1 MKNLAIITARSGSKG
16 LRDKNIKLLNGL
28 PLIYYSITA
37 AKDSGMFEEI
47 MVSTD
52 SEKYADIARKFGASV
67 PFLRSAENS
76 GDKASSWDVIVEVLK
91 NYRNK
96 GIEFETV
103 CLLQPTSPLRIADDI
118 ERGYSLLKGSVDSVT
133 AVCEVDHSPLW
144 CMTLEDDVSLDSF
157 RKTLVD
163 VPRQALRQY
172 YRINGAL
179 YIRKVEY
186 NGDEIMILNNREK
199 AYIMPRER
207 SIDIDTELDF
217 VIAECVMN
225 FKQSD
230 YTRR

>member
-1 MKNLAIITARSGSKG
+1 MRNLAIITARSGSKG
-16 LRDKNIKLLNGL
+16 VRDKNIKLLNGV
-28 PLIYYSITA
+28 PLLSYSINA
-37 AKDSGMFEEI
+37 AVDSGMFDEI

-52 SEKYADIARKFGASV
+52 SEKYADIAKKRGANV
-67 PFLRSAENS
+67 PFFRSDENS
-76 GDKASSWDVIVEVLK
+76 GDKSSSWDVVIEVLK
-91 NYRNK
+91 NYNEK
-96 GIEFETV
+96 GTKFDTV
-103 CLLQPTSPLRIADDI
+103 CLLQPTSPLRIAADI
-118 ERGYSLLKGSVDSVT
+118 KNGYSLLKYPVDSVT